1 MPTDVSTDDHL
12 ALLKKLRQCSNFDE
26 YRTYWPA
33 LSARLDVMSATER
46 LCLSAIQDMIR
57 YRMATRELADKINRN
72 A

>member
-1 MPTDVSTDDHL
+1 MPTDDVSNHL
-12 ALLKKLRQCSNFDE
+12 ALLKKLRQCSTFDE
-26 YRTYWPA
+26 YRTYWPE

-46 LCLSAIQDMIR
+46 LCLSAIKDAIW